1 MGEGLMSINAKHHQ
15 GAVLVLLS
23 SLRAGQIL
31 NTQDQTNFLSD
42 KEETGQHVSP
52 GGEASLCC
60 CGQDRVEVQLLRV
73 GQLEVKLCSG
83 QRQRQNFPGEEK
95 LHMRT

>member
-1 MGEGLMSINAKHHQ
+1 MDINADHHQ
-15 GAVLVLLS
+15 AAGHVLLS
-23 SLRAGQIL
+23 SFHAGHIFY
-31 NTQDQTNFLSD
+31 TQNLSD
-42 KEETGQHVSP
+42 KEETGRHVLP
-52 GGEASLCC
+52 GGEASLCR
-60 CGQDRVEVQLLRV
+60 CGQDRLEVQLLRV

>member
-1 MGEGLMSINAKHHQ
+1 MNINANHHQ
-15 GAVLVLLS
+15 GALFYFPLFMLAIYYT
-23 SLRAGQIL
+23 LR
-31 NTQDQTNFLSD
+31 TRPTS
-42 KEETGQHVSP
+42 EETGEHVLP

-60 CGQDRVEVQLLRV
+60 CRQDRMEVQLLGV

>member
-1 MGEGLMSINAKHHQ
+1 MGEGLMRINANHHQ
-15 GAVLVLLS
+15 GAFRVLLS
-23 SLRAGQIL
+23 SLHAGHIL
-31 NTQDQTNFLSD
+31 HTQNQTNFLSD
-42 KEETGQHVSP
+42 KEETGRHVLP
-52 GGEASLCC
+52 GGEASLCRC
-60 CGQDRVEVQLLRV
+60 RQDRMEVQLLRV